1 MQNTFFA
8 NKNILYLFSTG
19 ENQYLNFLYFEL
31 KKYLNNI
38 RRFNIVEYCHR
49 NGIKNLEKN
58 IMNLI
63 SGEKIDIVISS
74 PFATDYQLSVEFYAL
89 LKEKVRLVFWMWDDE
104 AYFDA
109 FSKYYCQ
116 VADAVISCDY
126 FSIPAYTKLGV
137 PAILYLTAFSK
148 NIYYPVE
155 SVKNIDVCFIG
166 GCGQNDRMEYINF
179 LIENG
184 INIETFGIGSK
195 NGFVEWNEFS
205 KILSR
210 SKIIL
215 NFNKVDTLDW
225 INRDE
230 PLLNRV
236 RQSGW
241 HYCESAL
248 TKSFCLAEYTPDLNF
263 IAEIGKEIDVFYN
276 KYDLLKKIKYYL
288 ANARERE
295 AMAEKAYKRAITNY
309 VPEITIPKVLK
320 ELEGNI
326 NEQKFTPHQSG
337 AGFAGTKIFLSRNFR
352 KNSINGLTFD
362 MFVLIK
368 NGKLKYALETFF
380 MLFRYGY
387 FIFVPGFWGGLKRVL
402 TSIRAKFKN
411 A

>member
-1 MQNTFFA
+1 
-8 NKNILYLFSTG
+8 
-19 ENQYLNFLYFEL
+19 
-31 KKYLNNI
+31 
-38 RRFNIVEYCHR
+38 
-49 NGIKNLEKN
+49 
-58 IMNLI
+58 MNLI